1 MPLKETQGV
10 FKKFPLAFSPL
21 HPYPAAFSAV
31 NDREEM
37 AVDLAVEGCVKEK
50 EVCVEQDW
58 WWSVTLCRFERCNVQ
73 SSLICHQISQS
84 QRQRRCAAAK
94 DSASRAEQHPLCSVC
109 VFLL

>member
-58 WWSVTLCRFERCNVQ
+58 WWR
-73 SSLICHQISQS
+73 
-84 QRQRRCAAAK
+84 
-94 DSASRAEQHPLCSVC
+94 
-109 VFLL
+109 